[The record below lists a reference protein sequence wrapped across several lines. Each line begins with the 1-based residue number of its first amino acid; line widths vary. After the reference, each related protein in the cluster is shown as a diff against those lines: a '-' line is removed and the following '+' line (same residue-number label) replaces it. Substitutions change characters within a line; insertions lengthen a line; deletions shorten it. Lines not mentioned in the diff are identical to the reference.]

1 MTIYVIKN
9 QKGEVLC
16 EDMEEQFVFV
26 PEMEIDD
33 KVYSPCVFPNPE
45 VINFLWEKPTMT
57 ISTGS
62 VDMSTLT
69 LTKIEL

>member
-9 QKGEVLC
+9 QEGEILC
-16 EDMEEQFVFV
+16 EDMAEEFVFV
-26 PEMEIDD
+26 PEMEIND
-33 KVYSPCVFPNPE
+33 KVYSPCIFPNPE
-45 VINFLWEKPTMT
+45 VIDFLWEKPTMT
-57 ISTGS
+57 ISTGN